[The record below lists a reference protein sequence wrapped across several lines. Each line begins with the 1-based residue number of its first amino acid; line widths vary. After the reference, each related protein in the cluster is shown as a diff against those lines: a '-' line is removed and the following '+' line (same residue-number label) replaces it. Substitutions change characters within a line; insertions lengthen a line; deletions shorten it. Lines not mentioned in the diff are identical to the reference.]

1 MRKLMSALA
10 LTGLLGVAACTD
22 AYGRPDPVATGLLGA
37 GVGAAA
43 GLAVGAAA
51 SQPRYY
57 APPPRPVYRGYY
69 GPPRGYYRHP
79 PPRRYYRY

>member
-1 MRKLMSALA
+1 MRKLMTALA

-43 GLAVGAAA
+43 GLAIGAA